1 MMGVARVRAGL
12 RGVAKKWIGP
22 FVADRQP
29 RRVDIPPATWGL
41 AVGPNGSLWSGPVDL
56 AALAGSHGSP
66 VHVVLADMLDRN
78 ARDALSGAAEH
89 RFDVFYSF
97 KTNPVPAVIRR
108 LYDLGIGAEVISPFE
123 LWMARRLG
131 VAPERIVYNGPAKS
145 DESLIE
151 AISTGVHLVNANSAS
166 EARRIGDL
174 ADELRRPVNLGLR
187 VALPGSWAG
196 QFGLAASSATLVDTV
211 RDAANRRFVNLR
223 ALHAHRGKTIL
234 TPGDVTA
241 HVSELLTVCDNL
253 RKEAGWH
260 PEILDIG
267 GSLACPTSR
276 PIPTR
281 QFRLN
286 RGFGSDLLPPNPAT
300 AISISDAAALA
311 RRLVDDHFAPHGA
324 RVATTDHRAGS
335 GADGEH
341 SAAPRLRRRRQ
352 DRRATRSRDPRRRD
366 QRRRTCPERVSPAL
380 PRATSERGARAELS
394 ARRPDLYTGR
404 RPLQQLVASGAA
416 LRRRPR
422 GDGLRRLLRA
432 VLDRVLLRPCRDR
445 DAGRRDHRGLSP
457 SGVLRGHRSRSTTRS
472 TFPIDTA

>member
-1 MMGVARVRAGL
+1 M
-12 RGVAKKWIGP
+12 
-22 FVADRQP
+22 
-29 RRVDIPPATWGL
+29 
-41 AVGPNGSLWSGPVDL
+41 
-56 AALAGSHGSP
+56 
-66 VHVVLADMLDRN
+66 
-78 ARDALSGAAEH
+78 
-89 RFDVFYSF
+89 
-97 KTNPVPAVIRR
+97 
-108 LYDLGIGAEVISPFE
+108 ISPFE

-174 ADELRRPVNLGLR
+174 AEELRRPVNLGVR

-234 TPGDVTA
+234 TPDDVTA

-260 PEILDIG
+260 PEILDVG

-311 RRLVDDHFAPHGA
+311 RRLVDDHFAPHGLESPRLIIEPGRA
-324 RVATTDHRAGS
+324 LTGNTQLLLVSVVDVKTDGPLAHAILDAGINVAEPVPNEYHQLFHVQRPNAAPERCYRLAGPICTPADVLYNNWSLPELRRGDVLAVMDS
-335 GADGEH
+335 GAYFVPFSTAFSFGRAAIVMQDGE
-341 SAAPRLRRRRQ
+341 
-352 DRRATRSRDPRRRD
+352 TIE
-366 QRRRTCPERVSPAL
+366 TC
-380 PRATSERGARAELS
+380 
-394 ARRPDLYTGR
+394 RRPESFEDII
-404 RPLQQLVASGAA
+404 A
-416 LRRRPR
+416 LDDP
-422 GDGLRRLLRA
+422 
-432 VLDRVLLRPCRDR
+432 
-445 DAGRRDHRGLSP
+445 
-457 SGVLRGHRSRSTTRS
+457 S
-472 TFPIDTA
+472 TFPTDTA

>member
-29 RRVDIPPATWGL
+29 RRVDLPPATWGL

-66 VHVVLADMLDRN
+66 VHVVLTDMLDRN

-97 KTNPVPAVIRR
+97 KTNPVPAVLRR
-108 LYDLGIGAEVISPFE
+108 LYDHGIGAEVISPFE

-151 AISTGVHLVNANSAS
+151 AISNGVHLVNANSAS

-196 QFGLAASSATLVDTV
+196 QFGLAVSSATLVDTV

-223 ALHAHRGKTIL
+223 GLHAHRGKTLL
-234 TPGDVTA
+234 THGDVTA
-241 HVSELLTVCDNL
+241 HVCELLAVCDQL

-260 PEILDIG
+260 PEILDVG

-311 RRLVDDHFAPHGA
+311 RRLVDDHFAPSGLESPRLIIEPGRALTGNTQLLLVSVVDVKTDGPLAHAILDAGINVA
-324 RVATTDHRAGS
+324 EPVPNEYHQLFHVQRPNAAPERCYRLAGPICTPADVLYNNWSLPELRVGDVLAVMDS
-335 GADGEH
+335 GAYFVPFSTAFSFGRAAIVMQDGE
-341 SAAPRLRRRRQ
+341 AIEI
-352 DRRATRSRDPRRRD
+352 
-366 QRRRTCPERVSPAL
+366 C
-380 PRATSERGARAELS
+380 
-394 ARRPDLYTGR
+394 RRPESFEDII
-404 RPLQQLVASGAA
+404 A
-416 LRRRPR
+416 LDDP
-422 GDGLRRLLRA
+422 
-432 VLDRVLLRPCRDR
+432 
-445 DAGRRDHRGLSP
+445 
-457 SGVLRGHRSRSTTRS
+457 S
-472 TFPIDTA
+472 TFATDTA